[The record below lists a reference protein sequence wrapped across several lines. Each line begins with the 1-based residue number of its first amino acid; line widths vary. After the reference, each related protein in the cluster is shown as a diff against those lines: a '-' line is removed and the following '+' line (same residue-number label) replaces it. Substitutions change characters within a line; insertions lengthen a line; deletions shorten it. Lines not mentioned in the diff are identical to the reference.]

1 MRSRASI
8 KSLPNLL
15 RLVGRHKK
23 WDVQYLSLTNHTIT
37 EKKALNQIKQSIS
50 RLVATHRN
58 ITGEEVASKYIL
70 SALMF
75 IPGETVAM
83 IEVLVRPPKE
93 S

>member
-37 EKKALNQIKQSIS
+37 EDKVLNQIKQSIS
-50 RLVATHRN
+50 RLVAMHKN
-58 ITGEEVASKYIL
+58 ITGEEVVL
-70 SALMF
+70 
-75 IPGETVAM
+75 ET
-83 IEVLVRPPKE
+83 IICIDGHTWRNSGYDRSLG
-93 S
+93 SSS